1 MYYFMV
7 CSIWYLTGFWKDR
20 ELSPHVSL
28 SSHEMHDSSERG
40 ILATPGSSFID
51 ELFQKDLCIRKQET
65 FHFVGHADI
74 YRFAVFS
81 LTVNGTGKSQLPYVY
96 GQLEPSY
103 CLLLPFGLSSIW
115 DLTIVN
121 KLQHY

>member
-1 MYYFMV
+1 
-7 CSIWYLTGFWKDR
+7 
-20 ELSPHVSL
+20 
-28 SSHEMHDSSERG
+28 MHDSLERG

-65 FHFVGHADI
+65 FHFVGHAKI
-74 YRFAVFS
+74 YRFAVFP

-103 CLLLPFGLSSIW
+103 CLLLPFGLCSIL